1 MLKKVILLCLML
13 LSLSSACFAT
23 SGSDDLRVAL
33 VYGQYSAEIS
43 CDDEF
48 TVEDLATGK
57 LSTLPEG
64 KYFLNVK
71 EGKLTM
77 GEHIFSNKIEINRF
91 EGKSLPQIN
100 KRRYAGSLQAQIQGD
115 RLLINNVVNLE
126 LYLCS
131 VLPSKTMPIWPD
143 EAIKAQAIAAR
154 SYARYMMWQNADEA
168 YDITANDKEL
178 TYQGTGAE
186 KAAISKFIKATT
198 GQILVDNAG
207 NPAQAVTTSSTGGKT
222 ASAKEVWVREVSYLQ
237 SVEDFDSD
245 SPEHKWEYHASPI
258 MVRNFL
264 EQNGYAVGKLESIKL
279 SPVDEPDIDRSATGR
294 VNYLIIA
301 GDAGVV
307 KVSGLELMRLLSLN
321 STHFDV
327 ETGVPVPDILNVPI
341 TNYYGMQIGSKDINI
356 KVKDKGEPVWK
367 NVIRSYH
374 LLSGGKDEKI
384 TFRGK
389 GKGEGVGL
397 SVWGARGMANASSKN
412 TYKKIL
418 AHYYPGT
425 SLIK

>member
-1 MLKKVILLCLML
+1 MLKKLLLICLILL
-13 LSLSSACFAT
+13 SFSSVTFANA
-23 SGSDDLRVAL
+23 GDDLRVAL

-57 LSTLPEG
+57 VSTVPKG

-71 EGKLTM
+71 DGKLTM
-77 GEHIFSNKIEINRF
+77 GEQAFGEQITINRF
-91 EGKSLPQIN
+91 EGKSLPRIN
-100 KRRYAGSLQAQIQGD
+100 KRRYAGSLVAKVQGD

-154 SYARYMMWQNADEA
+154 SYAQYMMWQNQNSA

-178 TYQGTGAE
+178 AYQGTGAE
-186 KAAISKFIKATT
+186 KAAISKFIKATA

-207 NPAQAVTTSSTGGKT
+207 NPVQAVTTSSTGGRT
-222 ASAKEVWVREVSYLQ
+222 ASAKEVWGREVSYLQ
-237 SVEDFDSD
+237 SVEDYDSD
-245 SPEHKWEYHASPI
+245 SPEYKWEYHASPI

-264 EQNGYAVGKLESIKL
+264 EQNGYAVGKLESIRL
-279 SPVDEPDIDRSATGR
+279 SLLEEPDIDRSATGR

-307 KVSGLELMRLLSLN
+307 KVSGLQLMRLLSLN
-321 STHFDV
+321 STLFDV
-327 ETGVPVPDILNVPI
+327 ETGVPVPDTLNVPI

-356 KVKDKGEPVWK
+356 KVKDQGEPVWK

-374 LLSGGKDEKI
+374 LLSGGKEEKI

-418 AHYYPGT
+418 AHYYPNT
-425 SLIK
+425 SLVK

>member
-1 MLKKVILLCLML
+1 ML
-13 LSLSSACFAT
+13 LILGSTAFANA
-23 SGSDDLRVAL
+23 GDDLRVAIIH
-33 VYGQYSAEIS
+33 GQYSAEIS

-48 TVEDLATGK
+48 TIKDLATGK
-57 LSTLPEG
+57 ESTIPQG

-71 EGKLTM
+71 DGKLTM
-77 GEHIFSNKIEINRF
+77 GEQSFGEQITINRF

-100 KRRYAGSLQAQIQGD
+100 KRRYAGSLLAKVQGD
-115 RLLINNVVNLE
+115 KLLINNIVNLE

-131 VLPSKTMPIWPD
+131 VLPNKTMPIWPD
-143 EAIKAQAIAAR
+143 EAIKAQAVAAR
-154 SYARYMMWQNADEA
+154 SYARYMMWQNANAA
-168 YDITANDKEL
+168 YDITANDREL

-198 GQILVDNAG
+198 GQILIDKAG
-207 NPAQAVTTSSTGGKT
+207 NPAQAVTTSSTGGGT
-222 ASAKEVWVREVSYLQ
+222 ASAKEVWGREVSYLQ
-237 SVEDFDSD
+237 SVEDYDSD
-245 SPEHKWEYHASPI
+245 SPEYNWEYHASPI

-264 EQNGYAVGKLESIKL
+264 EQNGYAVGKLESIRL
-279 SPVDEPDIDRSATGR
+279 SPLDDADIDRSATGR
-294 VNYLIIA
+294 VSYLLIA

-307 KVSGLELMRLLSLN
+307 KISGLQLMQLLSLN
-321 STHFDV
+321 STLFDV
-327 ETGVPVPDILNVPI
+327 ETGVPVPDTLNVPI

-356 KVKDKGEPVWK
+356 KVKDQGEPVWK

-374 LLSGGKDEKI
+374 LLSGGKEEKI

-397 SVWGARGMANASSKN
+397 SVWGARGMANASDKN
-412 TYKKIL
+412 TYRKIL

>member
-1 MLKKVILLCLML
+1 MLKKLLLICLVM
-13 LSLSSACFAT
+13 LSLCSTAFA
-23 SGSDDLRVAL
+23 SGSDNLRVAL

-57 LSTLPEG
+57 LSILPEG

-100 KRRYAGSLQAQIQGD
+100 KRRYAGSLQAQVQGD

-154 SYARYMMWQNADEA
+154 SYARYMMWKNADEA

-198 GQILVDNAG
+198 GQILVDSAG

-222 ASAKEVWVREVSYLQ
+222 ASAKEVWGREVSYLQ

-264 EQNGYAVGKLESIKL
+264 EQNGYVVGKLESIRV
-279 SPVDEPDIDRSATGR
+279 SPINEPDIDRSATGR

-307 KVSGLELMRLLSLN
+307 KVSGLKLMEMLSLN
-321 STHFDV
+321 STLFDV
-327 ETGVPVPDILNVPI
+327 ETGVPVPDTLNVPI

-384 TFRGK
+384 TFRGR

>member
-1 MLKKVILLCLML
+1 MLKKVILLCLIL
-13 LSLSSACFAT
+13 LSIMSTCFAKN
-23 SGSDDLRVAL
+23 SDDLRVAL

-48 TVEDLATGK
+48 TIQDLATGK
-57 LSTLPEG
+57 ESTIPQG

-71 EGKLTM
+71 DGKLTM
-77 GEHIFSNKIEINRF
+77 GEHTFSNKIEINRF

-100 KRRYAGSLQAQIQGD
+100 KRRYAGTLVAQVQGD
-115 RLLINNVVNLE
+115 KLLVNNIVNLE

-143 EAIKAQAIAAR
+143 EAIKAQAVAAR

-178 TYQGTGAE
+178 TYQGAGAE
-186 KAAISKFIKATT
+186 KAAISKFIKATA
-198 GQILVDNAG
+198 GQILVDGAG

-222 ASAKEVWVREVSYLQ
+222 ASAKEVWGREVSYLQ
-237 SVEDFDSD
+237 SVEDYDSD
-245 SPEHKWEYHASPI
+245 SPEYKWEYHASPI

-264 EQNGYAVGKLESIKL
+264 EQNGYAVGKLESSRL
-279 SPVDEPDIDRSATGR
+279 SPLDEPDNDRTATSR
-294 VNYLIIA
+294 VSYMIIA

-307 KVSGLELMRLLSLN
+307 KISGLHLMQLLSLN
-321 STHFDV
+321 STLFDI

-356 KVKDKGEPVWK
+356 KVKDKDEPVWK
-367 NVIRSYH
+367 NVVRSYH

-397 SVWGARGMANASSKN
+397 SVWGARGMANASEKN

-425 SLIK
+425 SLVK

>member
-1 MLKKVILLCLML
+1 MLKKLLLICIMLLCLGNV
-13 LSLSSACFAT
+13 SLAFA
-23 SGSDDLRVAL
+23 SDDLRVAL

-57 LSTLPEG
+57 ESTIPKG

-77 GEHIFSNKIEINRF
+77 GEQAFSNKIKINRF

-100 KRRYAGSLQAQIQGD
+100 KRRYAGTLVAQAQGD
-115 RLLINNVVNLE
+115 KLLINNIVNLE

-143 EAIKAQAIAAR
+143 EAIKAQAVAAR
-154 SYARYMMWQNADEA
+154 SYAKYMMWQNANEA

-178 TYQGTGAE
+178 SYQGTGAE
-186 KAAISKFIKATT
+186 KAAISKFIKSTA
-198 GQILVDNAG
+198 GQILVDNNG
-207 NPAQAVTTSSTGGKT
+207 NPVQAVTTSSSGGKT
-222 ASAKEVWVREVSYLQ
+222 ASAKEVWGREVSYLQ
-237 SVEDFDSD
+237 SVEDYDSD
-245 SPEHKWEYHASPI
+245 SPEYKWEYHASPI

-301 GDAGVV
+301 GDEGVV

-418 AHYYPGT
+418 THYYPGT

>member
-1 MLKKVILLCLML
+1 MLKKLFLICLSL
-13 LSLSSACFAT
+13 LSVCSVCFAKE
-23 SGSDDLRVAL
+23 DLRVAL

-48 TVEDLATGK
+48 TVKDFATGK
-57 LSTLPEG
+57 VSTIPEG

-71 EGKLTM
+71 DGKLTM
-77 GEHIFSNKIEINRF
+77 GEQVFSNKIAINRF

-100 KRRYAGSLQAQIQGD
+100 KRRYAGALVAQTQGD
-115 RLLINNVVNLE
+115 KLLVNNIVNLE

-143 EAIKAQAIAAR
+143 EAIKAQAVAAR
-154 SYARYMMWQNADEA
+154 SYAKYMMWQNASNA

-186 KAAISKFIKATT
+186 KAAISKFIKSTS
-198 GQILVDNAG
+198 GQFLVDGVG
-207 NPAQAVTTSSTGGKT
+207 NPVQAVTTSSTGGKT
-222 ASAKEVWVREVSYLQ
+222 ASAQEVWGKEISYLQ
-237 SVEDFDSD
+237 SVEDYDSD
-245 SPEHKWEYHASPI
+245 SPEFKWEYYASPI

-279 SPVDEPDIDRSATGR
+279 SPVDEPDNDRSATGR
-294 VNYLIIA
+294 VKYLIIA

-307 KVSGLELMRLLSLN
+307 KVSGLELMQMLSLN
-321 STHFDV
+321 STLFDV
-327 ETGVPVPDILNVPI
+327 ETGVPVPDTLNVPI
-341 TNYYGMQIGSKDINI
+341 TNYYGMQVGSKDINI
-356 KVKDKGEPVWK
+356 KVKEQGEPVWK

-374 LLSGGKDEKI
+374 LLSGAKDEKI

-389 GKGEGVGL
+389 GKGEGLGL

-425 SLIK
+425 TLTK

>member
-1 MLKKVILLCLML
+1 MLRKLLLICLMIM
-13 LSLSSACFAT
+13 SISGISFASA
-23 SGSDDLRVAL
+23 SDDLRVAL
-33 VYGQYSAEIS
+33 VHGQYSAEIS

-57 LSTLPEG
+57 VSTIPKG

-77 GEHIFSNKIEINRF
+77 GEQAFSNKIAINRF

-100 KRRYAGSLQAQIQGD
+100 KRRYAGALVAQTQGD
-115 RLLINNVVNLE
+115 RLLVNNIVNLE

-143 EAIKAQAIAAR
+143 EAIKAQAVAAR
-154 SYARYMMWQNADEA
+154 SYAKYMMWQNADEA

-186 KAAISKFIKATT
+186 KSAISKFIKATS
-198 GQILVDNAG
+198 GQILVDGAG
-207 NPAQAVTTSSTGGKT
+207 NPVQAVSSSSTGGKT
-222 ASAKEVWVREVSYLQ
+222 ASAKEVWGKNKSYLQ
-237 SVEDFDSD
+237 SVEDYDSD
-245 SPEHKWEYHASPI
+245 SPEYKWEYHASPI

-279 SPVDEPDIDRSATGR
+279 SPQNEPDIDRSATGR

-301 GDAGVV
+301 GDKGVV
-307 KVSGLELMRLLSLN
+307 KVSGLELMRMLSLN
-321 STHFDV
+321 STLFDI
-327 ETGVPVPDILNVPI
+327 ETGVPVPDVLNVPI

-356 KVKDKGEPVWK
+356 KVKDKDEPVWK

-374 LLSGGKDEKI
+374 LLSGAKEEKI

-425 SLIK
+425 TLAK

>member
-1 MLKKVILLCLML
+1 MLKKLLLICLILL
-13 LSLSSACFAT
+13 SFSSVSFANA
-23 SGSDDLRVAL
+23 GDDLRVAIIH
-33 VYGQYSAEIS
+33 GQYSAEIS

-48 TVEDLATGK
+48 TIKDLATGK
-57 LSTLPEG
+57 ESTIPQG

-71 EGKLTM
+71 DGKLTM
-77 GEHIFSNKIEINRF
+77 GEQAFGEQITINRF

-100 KRRYAGSLQAQIQGD
+100 KRRYAGSLLAKVQGD
-115 RLLINNVVNLE
+115 KLLINNIVNLE

-131 VLPSKTMPIWPD
+131 VLPNKTMPIWPD
-143 EAIKAQAIAAR
+143 EAIKAQAVAAR
-154 SYARYMMWQNADEA
+154 SYARYMMWQNANAA
-168 YDITANDKEL
+168 YDITANDREL

-186 KAAISKFIKATT
+186 KTAISKFIKATT
-198 GQILVDNAG
+198 GQILVDKAG
-207 NPAQAVTTSSTGGKT
+207 NPAQAVTTSSTGGRT
-222 ASAKEVWVREVSYLQ
+222 ASAKEVWGREVSYLQ
-237 SVEDFDSD
+237 SVEDYDSD
-245 SPEHKWEYHASPI
+245 SPEYNWEYHASPI

-264 EQNGYAVGKLESIKL
+264 EQNGYAVGKLESIRL
-279 SPVDEPDIDRSATGR
+279 SPMDDADIDRSATGR
-294 VNYLIIA
+294 VSYLLIA

-307 KVSGLELMRLLSLN
+307 KISGLQLMQLLSLN
-321 STHFDV
+321 STLFDV
-327 ETGVPVPDILNVPI
+327 ETGVPVPDTLNVPI

-356 KVKDKGEPVWK
+356 KVKDQGEPVWK

-374 LLSGGKDEKI
+374 LLSGGKEEKI

-397 SVWGARGMANASSKN
+397 SVWGARGMANASDKN
-412 TYKKIL
+412 TYRKIL

>member
-1 MLKKVILLCLML
+1 MLKKLLLICLILL
-13 LSLSSACFAT
+13 SFSSVTFANA
-23 SGSDDLRVAL
+23 GDDLRVAL

-57 LSTLPEG
+57 VSTVPQG

-71 EGKLTM
+71 DGKLTM
-77 GEHIFSNKIEINRF
+77 GEQAFGEQITINRF
-91 EGKSLPQIN
+91 EGKSLPRIN
-100 KRRYAGSLQAQIQGD
+100 KRRYAGSLVAKVQGD

-154 SYARYMMWQNADEA
+154 SYAQYMMRQNQNSA

-178 TYQGTGAE
+178 AYQGTGAE
-186 KAAISKFIKATT
+186 KAAISKFIKATA

-207 NPAQAVTTSSTGGKT
+207 NPVQAVTTSSTGGRT
-222 ASAKEVWVREVSYLQ
+222 ASAKEVWGREVSYLQ
-237 SVEDFDSD
+237 SVEDYDSD
-245 SPEHKWEYHASPI
+245 SPEYKWEYHASPI

-264 EQNGYAVGKLESIKL
+264 EQNGYAVGKLESIRL
-279 SPVDEPDIDRSATGR
+279 SLLEEPDIDRSATGR

-307 KVSGLELMRLLSLN
+307 KVSGLQLMQLLSLN
-321 STHFDV
+321 STLFDV
-327 ETGVPVPDILNVPI
+327 ETGVPVPDTLNVPI

-356 KVKDKGEPVWK
+356 KVKDQGEPVWK

-374 LLSGGKDEKI
+374 LLSGGKEEKI

-418 AHYYPGT
+418 AHYYPNT
-425 SLIK
+425 SLVK

>member
-1 MLKKVILLCLML
+1 MLKKLFLICTLLLIL
-13 LSLSSACFAT
+13 
-23 SGSDDLRVAL
+23 GSTALANAGDDLRVAIIH
-33 VYGQYSAEIS
+33 GQYSAEIS

-48 TVEDLATGK
+48 TIKDLATGK
-57 LSTLPEG
+57 ESTIPQG

-71 EGKLTM
+71 DGKLTM
-77 GEHIFSNKIEINRF
+77 GEQSFGEQITINRF

-100 KRRYAGSLQAQIQGD
+100 KRRYAGSLLAKVQGD
-115 RLLINNVVNLE
+115 KLLINNIVNLE

-131 VLPSKTMPIWPD
+131 VLPNKTMPIWPD
-143 EAIKAQAIAAR
+143 EAIKAQAVAAR
-154 SYARYMMWQNADEA
+154 SYARYMMWQNANVA
-168 YDITANDKEL
+168 YDITANDREL

-186 KAAISKFIKATT
+186 KAAISKFIKATA
-198 GQILVDNAG
+198 GQILIDKAG
-207 NPAQAVTTSSTGGKT
+207 NPAQAVTTSSTGGRT
-222 ASAKEVWVREVSYLQ
+222 ASAKEVWGREVSYLQ
-237 SVEDFDSD
+237 SVEDYDSD
-245 SPEHKWEYHASPI
+245 SPEYNWEYHASPI

-264 EQNGYAVGKLESIKL
+264 EQNGYAVGKLESIRL
-279 SPVDEPDIDRSATGR
+279 SPLDDADIDRSATGR
-294 VNYLIIA
+294 VSYLLIA

-307 KVSGLELMRLLSLN
+307 KISGLQLMQLLSLN
-321 STHFDV
+321 STLFDV
-327 ETGVPVPDILNVPI
+327 ETGVPVPVTLNVPI

-356 KVKDKGEPVWK
+356 KVKDQGEPVWK

-374 LLSGGKDEKI
+374 LLSGGKEEKI

-397 SVWGARGMANASSKN
+397 SVWGARGMANASDKN
-412 TYKKIL
+412 TYRKIL

>member
-1 MLKKVILLCLML
+1 MLKKLLLICLILL
-13 LSLSSACFAT
+13 SFSSVTFANA
-23 SGSDDLRVAL
+23 GDDLRVAL

-57 LSTLPEG
+57 VSTIPQG

-71 EGKLTM
+71 DGKLTM
-77 GEHIFSNKIEINRF
+77 GEQAFGEQITINRF

-100 KRRYAGSLQAQIQGD
+100 KRRYAGSLVAKVQGD

-154 SYARYMMWQNADEA
+154 SYAQYMMWQNQNSA

-178 TYQGTGAE
+178 AYQGTGAE
-186 KAAISKFIKATT
+186 KAAISKFIKATA

-207 NPAQAVTTSSTGGKT
+207 NPVQAVTTSSTGGRT
-222 ASAKEVWVREVSYLQ
+222 ASAKEVWGREVSYLQ
-237 SVEDFDSD
+237 SVEDYDSD
-245 SPEHKWEYHASPI
+245 SPEYKWEYHASPI

-264 EQNGYAVGKLESIKL
+264 EQNGYAVGKLESIRL
-279 SPVDEPDIDRSATGR
+279 SLLEEPDIDRSATGR

-307 KVSGLELMRLLSLN
+307 KVSGLQLMQLLSLN
-321 STHFDV
+321 STLFDV
-327 ETGVPVPDILNVPI
+327 ETGVPVPDTLNVPI

-356 KVKDKGEPVWK
+356 KVKDQGEPVWK

-374 LLSGGKDEKI
+374 LLSGGKEEKI

-418 AHYYPGT
+418 AHYYPNT
-425 SLIK
+425 SLVK

>member
-1 MLKKVILLCLML
+1 MLKKLLLICLILL
-13 LSLSSACFAT
+13 SFSSVSFANA
-23 SGSDDLRVAL
+23 GDDLRVAIIH
-33 VYGQYSAEIS
+33 GQYSAEIS

-48 TVEDLATGK
+48 TIKDLATGK
-57 LSTLPEG
+57 ESTIPQG

-71 EGKLTM
+71 DGKLTM
-77 GEHIFSNKIEINRF
+77 GEQSFGEQITINRF

-100 KRRYAGSLQAQIQGD
+100 KRRYAGSLLAKVQGD
-115 RLLINNVVNLE
+115 KLLINNIVNLE

-131 VLPSKTMPIWPD
+131 VLPNKTMPIWPD
-143 EAIKAQAIAAR
+143 EAIKAQAVAAR
-154 SYARYMMWQNADEA
+154 SYARYMMWQNANAA
-168 YDITANDKEL
+168 YDITANDREL

-186 KAAISKFIKATT
+186 KTAISKFIKATT
-198 GQILVDNAG
+198 GQILVDKAG
-207 NPAQAVTTSSTGGKT
+207 NPAQAVTTSSTGGRT
-222 ASAKEVWVREVSYLQ
+222 ASAKEVWGREVSYLQ
-237 SVEDFDSD
+237 SVEDYDSD
-245 SPEHKWEYHASPI
+245 SPEYNWEYHASPI

-264 EQNGYAVGKLESIKL
+264 EQNGYAVGKLESIRL
-279 SPVDEPDIDRSATGR
+279 SPMDDADIDRSATGR
-294 VNYLIIA
+294 VSYLLIA

-307 KVSGLELMRLLSLN
+307 KISGLQLMQLLSLN
-321 STHFDV
+321 STLFDV
-327 ETGVPVPDILNVPI
+327 ETGVPVPDTLNVPI

-356 KVKDKGEPVWK
+356 KVKDQGEPVWK

-374 LLSGGKDEKI
+374 LLSGGKEEKI

-397 SVWGARGMANASSKN
+397 SVWGARGMANASDKN
-412 TYKKIL
+412 TYRKIL

>member
-1 MLKKVILLCLML
+1 MLKKLFLICILLLT
-13 LSLSSACFAT
+13 F
-23 SGSDDLRVAL
+23 GSTALASVGDDLRVAL

-57 LSTLPEG
+57 VSTIPEG

-77 GEHIFSNKIEINRF
+77 GEQVFGDKIAINRF

-100 KRRYAGSLQAQIQGD
+100 KRRYAGALVAQIQGD
-115 RLLINNVVNLE
+115 KLLVNNIVNLE

-143 EAIKAQAIAAR
+143 EAIKAQAVAAR
-154 SYARYMMWQNADEA
+154 SYAKYMMWQNADKA
-168 YDITANDKEL
+168 YDLTANDKEL

-186 KAAISKFIKATT
+186 KAAISKFIKATS
-198 GQILVDNAG
+198 GQYLVDRAG

-222 ASAKEVWVREVSYLQ
+222 AAAKEVWGKEISYLQ
-237 SVEDFDSD
+237 SVQDFDSD
-245 SPEHKWEYHASPI
+245 SPEFKWEYYASPI

-279 SPVDEPDIDRSATGR
+279 SPIDEPDSDRSATGR
-294 VNYLIIA
+294 VKYLIIA

-307 KVSGLELMRLLSLN
+307 KVSGLELMQMLSLN
-321 STHFDV
+321 STLFDV
-327 ETGVPVPDILNVPI
+327 ETGVPVPDTLNVPI

-374 LLSGGKDEKI
+374 LLSGAKDEKI

-389 GKGEGVGL
+389 GKGEGLGL
-397 SVWGARGMANASSKN
+397 SVWGARGMANASDKN

-425 SLIK
+425 TLTK

>member
-1 MLKKVILLCLML
+1 MLKKVILLCLTL
-13 LSLSSACFAT
+13 LSIISTCLA

-33 VYGQYSAEIS
+33 VHGQYSAEIS

-48 TVEDLATGK
+48 TIKDLGSGK
-57 LSTLPEG
+57 ESTIPQG

-77 GEHIFSNKIEINRF
+77 GEQTFSDKIEINRY

-100 KRRYAGSLQAQIQGD
+100 KRRYTGTLVAQTQGD
-115 RLLINNVVNLE
+115 RLLVNNIVNLE

-131 VLPSKTMPIWPD
+131 VLPAKTMPIWPD
-143 EAIKAQAIAAR
+143 EAIKAQAVAAR
-154 SYARYMMWQNADEA
+154 SYAKYMMWQNADKA

-186 KAAISKFIKATT
+186 KAAISKFIKATA
-198 GQILVDNAG
+198 GQVLMDG
-207 NPAQAVTTSSTGGKT
+207 NGNYVQAVTTSSTGGRT
-222 ASAKEVWVREVSYLQ
+222 ASAKEVWGREVSYLQ
-237 SVEDFDSD
+237 SVEDYDSD
-245 SPEHKWEYHASPI
+245 SPDYKWEYHASPI

-264 EQNGYAVGKLESIKL
+264 EQNGYAVGKLESIRL
-279 SPVDEPDIDRSATGR
+279 SPLDEPDNDRSATGR
-294 VNYLIIA
+294 VNYVIIA
-301 GDAGVV
+301 GDAGVI
-307 KVSGLELMRLLSLN
+307 KISGLQLMQLLSLN
-321 STHFDV
+321 STLFDV

-341 TNYYGMQIGSKDINI
+341 TNYYGMQVGSKDINI
-356 KVKDKGEPVWK
+356 KVKEKDEPVWK

-374 LLSGGKDEKI
+374 LLSGGKEEKL

-389 GKGEGVGL
+389 GKGEGLGL
-397 SVWGARGMANASSKN
+397 SVWGARGMANASPKN

-418 AHYYPGT
+418 DHYYLGT
-425 SLIK
+425 TLTK

>member
-1 MLKKVILLCLML
+1 MLKKLLLICLVV
-13 LSLSSACFAT
+13 LSICSTAFA

-57 LSTLPEG
+57 HSTLPEG

-77 GEHIFSNKIEINRF
+77 GERVFSNKIAINRF

-100 KRRYAGSLQAQIQGD
+100 KRRYAGSLQAQVQGD
-115 RLLINNVVNLE
+115 RLLVNNIVNLE

-154 SYARYMMWQNADEA
+154 SYAKYMMWQNADNA

-198 GQILVDNAG
+198 GQILVDGAG

-222 ASAKEVWVREVSYLQ
+222 ASAKEVWGREVSYLQ

-245 SPEHKWEYHASPI
+245 SPEHKWEYHANPI

-264 EQNGYAVGKLESIKL
+264 EQNGYAVGKLESIRV
-279 SPVDEPDIDRSATGR
+279 SPINEPDIDRSATGR

-307 KVSGLELMRLLSLN
+307 KVSGLKLMEMLSLN
-321 STHFDV
+321 STLFDI
-327 ETGVPVPDILNVPI
+327 ETGVPVPDTLNVPI

-356 KVKDKGEPVWK
+356 KVKEKGEPVWK

-374 LLSGGKDEKI
+374 LLSGAKDEKI
-384 TFRGK
+384 TFRGN
-389 GKGEGVGL
+389 GKGEGVGM

>member
-1 MLKKVILLCLML
+1 MLKKLLLIYLMIM
-13 LSLSSACFAT
+13 SISSISFAK
-23 SGSDDLRVAL
+23 SSEDLRVAL

-48 TVEDLATGK
+48 IVEDLATGK
-57 LSTLPEG
+57 VNTIPEG

-77 GEHIFSNKIEINRF
+77 GEQVFSNKIAINRF

-100 KRRYAGSLQAQIQGD
+100 KHRYAGALVAQTQGD
-115 RLLINNVVNLE
+115 RLLVNNIVNLE

-143 EAIKAQAIAAR
+143 EAIKAQAVAAR
-154 SYARYMMWQNADEA
+154 SYAKYMMWQNADNA
-168 YDITANDKEL
+168 YDIIANDKEL

-186 KAAISKFIKATT
+186 KAAISKFIKATS
-198 GQILVDNAG
+198 GQILVDRVG
-207 NPAQAVTTSSTGGKT
+207 NPVQAVTTSSTGGKT
-222 ASAKEVWVREVSYLQ
+222 ASAQEVWGKEISYLQ

-245 SPEHKWEYHASPI
+245 SPEFKWEYYASPI

-279 SPVDEPDIDRSATGR
+279 SPENEPDNDRSATGR
-294 VNYLIIA
+294 VKYLIIA

-307 KVSGLELMRLLSLN
+307 KVSGLDLMQMLSLN
-321 STHFDV
+321 STLFDV
-327 ETGVPVPDILNVPI
+327 ETGVPVPDTLNVPI
-341 TNYYGMQIGSKDINI
+341 TNYYGMQVGSKDINI
-356 KVKDKGEPVWK
+356 KVKEQGEPVWK

-374 LLSGGKDEKI
+374 LLSGAKDEKI

-389 GKGEGVGL
+389 GKGEGLGL

-425 SLIK
+425 TLTK

>member
-1 MLKKVILLCLML
+1 MLKKLLLICIMLLCLGNA
-13 LSLSSACFAT
+13 SFAFA
-23 SGSDDLRVAL
+23 SDDLRVAL

-57 LSTLPEG
+57 VSTIPEG

-77 GEHIFSNKIEINRF
+77 GEQTFSHKIKINRF

-100 KRRYAGSLQAQIQGD
+100 KRRYTGTLVAQSQGD
-115 RLLINNVVNLE
+115 KLLINNIVNLE

-131 VLPSKTMPIWPD
+131 VLPAKTMPIWPD
-143 EAIKAQAIAAR
+143 EAIKAQAVAAR
-154 SYARYMMWQNADEA
+154 SYARYMMWQNADNA

-186 KAAISKFIKATT
+186 KAAISKFIKATA
-198 GQILVDNAG
+198 GQILVDGAG
-207 NPAQAVTTSSTGGKT
+207 NPVQAVSTSSTGGKT
-222 ASAKEVWVREVSYLQ
+222 ASAKEVLGREVSYLQ
-237 SVEDFDSD
+237 SVEDYDSD
-245 SPEHKWEYHASPI
+245 SPEYKWEYHASPI

-264 EQNGYAVGKLESIKL
+264 EQNGYAVGKLESIRL
-279 SPVDEPDIDRSATGR
+279 SPLDEPDIDRSATGR

-307 KVSGLELMRLLSLN
+307 KISGLELMQLLSLN
-321 STHFDV
+321 STLFDV
-327 ETGVPVPDILNVPI
+327 ETGVPVPDTLNVPI
-341 TNYYGMQIGSKDINI
+341 TNYYGMQVGSKDIDI

-374 LLSGGKDEKI
+374 LLSGGKEEKI
-384 TFRGK
+384 IFRGK

-425 SLIK
+425 SLVK

>member
-1 MLKKVILLCLML
+1 MLKKLLLICLILL
-13 LSLSSACFAT
+13 SFSSVSFANA
-23 SGSDDLRVAL
+23 GDDLRVAIIH
-33 VYGQYSAEIS
+33 GQYSAEIS

-48 TVEDLATGK
+48 TIKDLATGK
-57 LSTLPEG
+57 ESTIPQG

-71 EGKLTM
+71 DGKLTM
-77 GEHIFSNKIEINRF
+77 GEQAFGEQITINRF

-100 KRRYAGSLQAQIQGD
+100 KRRYAGSLVAKVQGD

-154 SYARYMMWQNADEA
+154 SYAQYMMWQNQNSA

-178 TYQGTGAE
+178 AYQGTGAE
-186 KAAISKFIKATT
+186 KAAISKFIKATA

-207 NPAQAVTTSSTGGKT
+207 NPVQAVTTSSTGGRT
-222 ASAKEVWVREVSYLQ
+222 ASAKEVWGREVSYLQ
-237 SVEDFDSD
+237 SVEDYDSD
-245 SPEHKWEYHASPI
+245 SPEYKWEYHASPI

-264 EQNGYAVGKLESIKL
+264 EQNGYAVGKLESIRL
-279 SPVDEPDIDRSATGR
+279 SLLEEPDIDRSATGR

-307 KVSGLELMRLLSLN
+307 KVSGLQLMQLLSLN
-321 STHFDV
+321 STLFDV
-327 ETGVPVPDILNVPI
+327 ETGVPVPDTLNVPI

-356 KVKDKGEPVWK
+356 KVKDQGEPVWK

-374 LLSGGKDEKI
+374 LLSGGKEEKI

-418 AHYYPGT
+418 AHYYPNT
-425 SLIK
+425 SLVK